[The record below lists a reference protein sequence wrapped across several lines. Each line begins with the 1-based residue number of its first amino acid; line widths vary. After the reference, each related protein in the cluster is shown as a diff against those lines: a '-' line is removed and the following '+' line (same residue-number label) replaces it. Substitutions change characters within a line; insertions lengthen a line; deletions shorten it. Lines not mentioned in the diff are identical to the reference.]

1 MDHAITLSCPN
12 CGANLNITSDME
24 TFACGYC
31 GSRQIV
37 QRHGG
42 TISLK
47 LLGDAIARVQVGTD
61 RTAAELAV
69 RRLREELASTELEL
83 QEFESAV
90 AYTESNAAGCGT
102 VGCLFVLG
110 WFITASLATTNNSAL
125 VGIAVLSTIALCIFT
140 AIQISSN
147 RRARRKS
154 AVEGRQ
160 DIHARKTMIESE
172 LREQLQ
178 LLTNHRS

>member
-1 MDHAITLSCPN
+1 MDRAISLNCPN
-12 CGANLNITSDME
+12 CGANLNITSEME
-24 TFACGYC
+24 TFACGFC

-83 QEFESAV
+83 QEFESNV
-90 AYTESNAAGCGT
+90 AYREANAAGCGT
-102 VGCLFVLG
+102 IGCLFFLG
-110 WFITASLATTNNSAL
+110 WFVTAALASTNNPVLVLISFVATFVICIITAA
-125 VGIAVLSTIALCIFT
+125 
-140 AIQISSN
+140 QISSN
-147 RRARRKS
+147 RKTLRKT
-154 AVEGRQ
+154 ATEGRQ
-160 DIHARKTMIESE
+160 DIHARKAMIESE
-172 LREQLQ
+172 LREELQ
-178 LLTNHRS
+178 LLTNHRN